1 MYTLMPPVLSFDT
14 EESHL
19 LVKDNEYLW
28 WPNIHMSLE
37 EALGKVLRVAYKLA
51 SEILTKKI
59 NAWSEIQRISMIFWS
74 FGTPSYTLNTPILK
88 Y

>member
-1 MYTLMPPVLSFDT
+1 MYAFDATNIIFWYRGMSF
-14 EESHL
+14 L
-19 LVKDNEYLW
+19 AKDIKDLW